1 MSNNKANPGYMA
13 WLVGEA
19 LKAGGI
25 KVVQTKEKFGSIRV
39 YVNMPNNH
47 AARMHYR
54 EVYMAAMASSP
65 ELSDNLR
72 SSADYSEWLFDNE
85 AQLDGYIALQVARSG
100 AGFLQAWNPR
110 WELAR
115 KIIRGQD
122 TSGLIEWADGIE
134 EDSEAPEAS
143 DEVSI
148 SREKFEA
155 ACAAVAWACVQS
167 GGGGWTELYVQMN
180 AALNNDSNNKEKK

>member
-1 MSNNKANPGYMA
+1 MA
-13 WLVGEA
+13 LLVGEA
-19 LKAGGI
+19 LRAGGI
-25 KVVQTKEKFGSIRV
+25 TIHQTKEKFGSIRV
-39 YVNMPNNH
+39 YVGVPNNH
-47 AARMHYR
+47 EARRHYR
-54 EVYMAAMASSP
+54 EVYLTAMAACPDLA
-65 ELSDNLR
+65 DNLR

-115 KIIRGQD
+115 KIILGQD
-122 TSGLIEWADGIE
+122 TSGLIEWADGTE

-143 DEVSI
+143 NEVTI

-180 AALNNDSNNKEKK
+180 AALNKKEKK

>member
-1 MSNNKANPGYMA
+1 MSNKMANPGYMA

-25 KVVQTKEKFGSIRV
+25 KVLQTKEKFGSIRV
-39 YVNMPNNH
+39 YVNVPNSH

-65 ELSDNLR
+65 ELADNLR
-72 SSADYSEWLFDNE
+72 GSADYSEWLFDNE
-85 AQLDGYIALQVARSG
+85 AQLDGYIALQVAKAG
-100 AGFLQAWNPR
+100 AGFLEAWSPR

-115 KIIRGQD
+115 KLIRGQD
-122 TSGLIEWADGIE
+122 TSGLLEGAEEIE
-134 EDSEAPEAS
+134 EDSEATEAS
-143 DEVSI
+143 NEVTI